1 MKILLQR
8 VSRASVSVDGE
19 TVGAIGA
26 GLLAFVGC
34 RGGDAEEDA
43 DRLAVRTAALRVFP
57 DAEGRMNRSVAD
69 TGGSVLAVPQFT
81 LYADTR
87 KGNRPS
93 FVRAGDPAEA
103 AVLCDRFAADLRSLL
118 GPGRVAEGRFGAD
131 MRVELANEG
140 PCTIELLSEV
150 ADSPAKS
157 PRPRLPLPSLELVPV
172 ASPELEGRARA
183 VAWGAWPSTYRGI
196 IPEAQIGYMIDRM
209 YSPEAIRRE
218 TAAGSPFY
226 LLRADGRDAGICS
239 FDLEKRGEGASA
251 ELHKIYL
258 LPAWR
263 GRGIGGWLLAE
274 MAARA
279 KAAGASSMWLRV
291 NKRNFRAQKAY
302 KAAGF
307 ANVRAVC
314 TDIGG
319 GFVMDDFVYARRL

>member
-8 VSRASVSVDGE
+8 VSRASVSADGE
-19 TVGAIGA
+19 TLGAIGP

-34 RGGDAEEDA
+34 REGDTDEDA

-57 DAEGRMNRSVAD
+57 DGTGRMNLSVAD
-69 TGGSVLAVPQFT
+69 TGGSVLAVSQFT

-93 FVRAGDPAEA
+93 FVRAGAPEA
-103 AVLCDRFAADLRSLL
+103 AEILCDRFAADLRSLL
-118 GPGRVAEGRFGAD
+118 GPERVAAGRFGAD

-140 PCTIELLSEV
+140 PCTIELLSET
-150 ADSPAKS
+150 ADTPAKS

-172 ASPELEGRARA
+172 STPELEDRARA

-196 IPEAQIGYMIDRM
+196 IPEAQIGYMIERM
-209 YSPEAIRRE
+209 YSPETIRGE

-239 FDLEKRGEGASA
+239 FDLAKRGTGNSA

-263 GRGIGGWLLAE
+263 GRGIGNWLLAE

-291 NKRNFRAQKAY
+291 NKLNLRAQKAY

-307 ANVRAVC
+307 SNVRAVC
-314 TDIGG
+314 TDIGE
-319 GFVMDDFVYARRL
+319 GFVMDDFVFARRL